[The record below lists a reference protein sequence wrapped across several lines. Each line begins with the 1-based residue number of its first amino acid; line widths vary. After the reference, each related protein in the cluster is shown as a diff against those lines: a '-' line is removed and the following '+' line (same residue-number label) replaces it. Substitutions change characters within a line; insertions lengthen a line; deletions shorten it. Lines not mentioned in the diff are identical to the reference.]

1 MVTEAVSLLVQMLS
15 YCDCVPLV
23 CVMIL
28 LSGRGVMSFPDHIT
42 MTTTEELPVPSGRL
56 SCVQSINGYHVIIRV
71 M

>member
-1 MVTEAVSLLVQMLS
+1 MVTEAMSLLVQMLS

-42 MTTTEELPVPSGRL
+42 MATTEELPVPSGRL
-56 SCVQSINGYHVIIRV
+56 SCVYNQPMHCMVSCSE
-71 M
+71 

>member
-1 MVTEAVSLLVQMLS
+1 MVTEAVSLLVQMVS

-28 LSGRGVMSFPDHIT
+28 LSGRVTPFPNHIT
-42 MTTTEELPVPSGRL
+42 MATTEELPVPSGRL
-56 SCVQSINGYHVIIRV
+56 SCVYNQSMGI